1 MKVVFLDIDGVLNDA
16 VTTEDLMDDLLKKD
30 HLDCLKMIIDATGA
44 KIVLSSTWRLFS
56 GARNDVKN
64 ALRTVGLEFI
74 DKTKELRDRASEV
87 QEWLS
92 RHPDVEQF
100 VILDDEELSEK
111 FPNNLVQTTFY
122 HGLLPE
128 HYEKAIKILNSQ
140 KKCLQSEKN
149 MV

>member
-1 MKVVFLDIDGVLNDA
+1 MKVVFLDIDGVLNDT
-16 VTTEDLMDDLLKKD
+16 VTTKDLMNDLPKKD
-30 HLDCLKMIIDATGA
+30 HLDCLKTIIDVTGA
-44 KIVLSSTWRLFS
+44 KIVLSSTWRLLS
-56 GARNDVKN
+56 STRSTVKS

-74 DKTKELRDRASEV
+74 DKTKELRDKASEI
-87 QEWLS
+87 QDWLG
-92 RHPDVEQF
+92 RHPEVEQF
-100 VILDDEELSEK
+100 VILDDEEISGK

-128 HYEKAIKILNSQ
+128 HSEKAIKILNSQ